1 MVVVCSPTCGEGWIR
16 SRFHHARCYIS
27 YADVRNSDDV
37 NTSLQANGGGGGGA
51 GIADGTAKI
60 KEAVAKLPILMKK
73 KKQLDQHMSVLSAAV
88 KSIEARALNE
98 YFELEGEILNDDSPA
113 SAKILELLG
122 ASAKGSA
129 QDKLRLLSIYM
140 LSAGAKPETVIA
152 GKDALKGQGV
162 DLGALVHVEE
172 VKKHEKLASHRKSS
186 AASSASSQDVAGK
199 AWAFGGQAL
208 GGMSKLLAKG
218 VKKLHVAESEGVVT
232 QIVDDLMD
240 NRSTA
245 LTKDYLFIDPKVL
258 KGGDKTEVPERQP
271 AFAEAV
277 TFMVGGGGFLEYQGL
292 VSAMAKKGKVV
303 TYGCTSLVNA
313 TTFLQQMAAC
323 NK

>member
-1 MVVVCSPTCGEGWIR
+1 MVVVCSPTCGEGWII
-16 SRFHHARCYIS
+16 SWFHHARCYIS